1 MIRLLNEEEKLLKQ
15 ICDKY
20 KVNVDHVKELM
31 KIEHNYSLQEKARRD
46 GLKGLLNE
54 KIENW
59 AGDKQS

>member
-1 MIRLLNEEEKLLKQ
+1 MIRLLNEEEKLLQQ

-31 KIEHNYSLQEKARRD
+31 EIEHNYSLQEKARRD

-59 AGDKQS
+59 AGDK